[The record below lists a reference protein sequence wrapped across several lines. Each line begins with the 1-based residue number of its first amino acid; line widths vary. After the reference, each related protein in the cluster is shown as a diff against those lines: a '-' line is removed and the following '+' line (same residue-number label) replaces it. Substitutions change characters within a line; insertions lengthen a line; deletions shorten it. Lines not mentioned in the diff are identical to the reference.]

1 MIKLELNSKRNN
13 RKYSNTWR
21 LNITLLN
28 EHWVIEKIR
37 EEIQKFL
44 ELLKMKT
51 QPPEPLR
58 YSKSSAKRKVY
69 SYDYLR

>member
-28 EHWVIEKIR
+28 EQWVIEKIR

-44 ELLKMKT
+44 ELMKMKT
-51 QPPEPLR
+51 QPTRTFEIQQR
-58 YSKSSAKRKVY
+58 QC
-69 SYDYLR
+69 